1 MKYVF
6 LIHESESVRP
16 TTKEAGAAMMDAYR
30 EFSKELFATGRAGD
44 AAPLEPVS
52 TATCVRIRDK
62 KRAVSDGP
70 FAETKEQL
78 GGYYSVDAK
87 DEAEAIEWAAKI
99 PGAKTGAIEVR
110 KVNDMQMPSMQTKLA
125 TANTSAKDYAVLIY
139 DREEDWAQ
147 MSDARRNEL
156 FGAYGAFSAGI
167 RAEGQFVAG
176 EPLTSAKTAKVVR
189 VRDGKRTVT
198 DGPFAETREQL
209 GGYYRV
215 RAHNLDEA
223 VSIASKVPSAEI
235 GTIEVRP
242 IIDMPM

>member
-1 MKYVF
+1 MKYVL
-6 LIHESESVRP
+6 LIHESESARP
-16 TTKEAGAAMMDAYR
+16 STREAGAAVMDAYR
-30 EFSKELFATGRAGD
+30 SFSKDFFATGRGGD
-44 AAPLEPVS
+44 SAPLEPVS

-78 GGYYSVDAK
+78 GGYYTLDAK
-87 DEAEAIEWAAKI
+87 DEAEALDWAARI
-99 PGAKTGAIEVR
+99 PGASTGAIEVR
-110 KVNDMQMPSMQTKLA
+110 KIADMQMPSMDSKIG
-125 TANTSAKDYAVLIY
+125 TASTGTKDYIVLIY
-139 DREEDWAQ
+139 DREEEWAS
-147 MSDARRNEL
+147 MPEARRNQL
-156 FGAYGAFSAGI
+156 FAAYGTFTTGI

-176 EPLTSAKTAKVVR
+176 DPLASARTAKIVR

-235 GTIEVRP
+235 GTIEIRP
-242 IIDMPM
+242 IMDM